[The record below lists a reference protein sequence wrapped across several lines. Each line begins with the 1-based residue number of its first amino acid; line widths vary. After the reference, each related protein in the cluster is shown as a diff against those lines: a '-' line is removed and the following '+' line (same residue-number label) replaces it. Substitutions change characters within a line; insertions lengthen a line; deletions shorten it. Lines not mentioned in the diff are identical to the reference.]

1 MRTVHEPELP
11 KASATNA
18 NPIDPTTGQ
27 PKKGPKL
34 RLTANGGKS
43 SPSDLSAT
51 ATRPE
56 KNPANAGLQPGD
68 PEWDPSP
75 PNDNIQYVP
84 AHHPI
89 TGQPGYMITYP
100 PDIVLTAYE
109 GNIRADELMS
119 HIRRQLHWA
128 QQESEELKADIEELE
143 DIRREEWIKKEILLE
158 ATMSGELAHGYKNGL
173 LSDMGKHDKLMVEDV
188 DSIKGLKWTRDP
200 WWKEGDEWAF
210 PNAKPMTKRE
220 TSTEREEE
228 ERLFEK
234 FDDQQMEPETEAWG
248 QSIMRCWDGDGVPK
262 GESTL
267 IALSRRETERQA
279 QEEAEKRRTSSRA
292 EAVAES
298 VEEAQKQQAEAD
310 TMAVEAL
317 MGLSGAAGGSR

>member
-1 MRTVHEPELP
+1 
-11 KASATNA
+11 
-18 NPIDPTTGQ
+18 
-27 PKKGPKL
+27 
-34 RLTANGGKS
+34 
-43 SPSDLSAT
+43 
-51 ATRPE
+51 
-56 KNPANAGLQPGD
+56 
-68 PEWDPSP
+68 
-75 PNDNIQYVP
+75 
-84 AHHPI
+84 
-89 TGQPGYMITYP
+89 MITYP

-220 TSTEREEE
+220 TSTEREED

-248 QSIMRCWDGDGVPK
+248 QSIMRYWDGDGVPK

-279 QEEAEKRRTSSRA
+279 QEEVEKRRTSSRA